1 MFGTV
6 NVRILMIGALGA
18 ALLTAAVLPAAAAEP
33 PVINPFGQA
42 PSQREDT
49 TPGYVE
55 LSDGT
60 IHRGQVYLT
69 RDKRLQVY
77 DEKMKRQREVP
88 LRVVKQIECKVAKEW
103 MEKEWKFKDAASS
116 VKMFTGREYPAR
128 EYVHTIT
135 LHDGR
140 TITGPLSGV
149 VYVQPQPDRPT
160 EPGVTRQ
167 RAEPERFILQK
178 RAKGELDEKLDSLK
192 YVKQIKLGPDAL
204 AEGWRKASQRKSNG
218 TTDK

>member
-1 MFGTV
+1 MCGTV
-6 NVRILMIGALGA
+6 IGRAIVFWA
-18 ALLTAAVLPAAAAEP
+18 VAVAIIVVLPAGAGEP
-33 PVINPFGQA
+33 PVISPFGKT
-42 PSQREDT
+42 PSQREDAM
-49 TPGYVE
+49 PGYVE

-60 IHRGQVYLT
+60 IRTGQIYLT

-103 MEKEWKFKDAASS
+103 MEKEWKFKEAASS
-116 VKMFTGREYPAR
+116 EKMFTGREYPAR

-149 VYVQPQPDRPT
+149 VYIQAETD
-160 EPGVTRQ
+160 RQ
-167 RAEPERFILQK
+167 RPQPERFILHKRDKGQLDQK
-178 RAKGELDEKLDSLK
+178 FDSLK
-192 YVKQIKLGPDAL
+192 YVKQIKLGTDAL
-204 AEGWRKASQRKSNG
+204 AEGRRKGNNPR
-218 TTDK
+218 